1 MEQAISFE
9 RIPTRIF
16 DESEHAS
23 KAVAQE
29 IATLIREKNK
39 AGKPTILGLA
49 TGSSPRRFTR
59 N

>member
-23 KAVAQE
+23 KAVAHE
-29 IATLIREKNK
+29 IAALIREKNK
-39 AGKPTILGLA
+39 EGKPTVLGLA
-49 TGSSPRRFTR
+49 TGSSPKKA
-59 N
+59 